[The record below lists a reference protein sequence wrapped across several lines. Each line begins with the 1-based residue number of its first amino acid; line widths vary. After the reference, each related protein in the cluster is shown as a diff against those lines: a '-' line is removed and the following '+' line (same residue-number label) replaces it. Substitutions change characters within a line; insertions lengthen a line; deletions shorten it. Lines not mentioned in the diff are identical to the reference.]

1 MQHNEINQKHKVG
14 KVPRAILITQ
24 GQFCLH
30 SAGGTLSMTPAT
42 KHSNKAATGRIQRIS
57 ASRETALLICG
68 PGGCNVGLLV
78 LIQR

>member
-1 MQHNEINQKHKVG
+1 
-14 KVPRAILITQ
+14 
-24 GQFCLH
+24 
-30 SAGGTLSMTPAT
+30 MTPAT